1 MIKKYKSQKIKKK
14 RNYLITYYC
23 VLPKK
28 YCVREMFYDVNF
40 VFIVSIY
47 LKIRVFIVD
56 TQSFCHLSKRLNIE
70 SFDKGTLCEVKRF
83 LLILGNCFVSTLLTQ
98 YFYKEVIKIITTR
111 LLGYIKLTS

>member
-1 MIKKYKSQKIKKK
+1 
-14 RNYLITYYC
+14 
-23 VLPKK
+23 
-28 YCVREMFYDVNF
+28 MFYDVNF

-70 SFDKGTLCEVKRF
+70 SFDKGTLCEVKCI
-83 LLILGNCFVSTLLTQ
+83 LLILGNCSVSTLLTQ

-111 LLGYIKLTS
+111 LLGYIKLKS